1 MINQFKDDYTKLI
14 TDFSVIDENDPITL
28 EKLNQISNILDTKCN
43 EFEKMKSDIK
53 KKRTNFDKKNNHTTK
68 KFNKKIENI
77 ESIYLEKL
85 ALNKENHTISCNK
98 LKDKLEQF
106 KIDSEYDIQ
115 QLEINHEFFSSSV
128 EQSKLIL
135 LDDFSKNKKR
145 YDYQLNE
152 AKLTYYDIVSKKNI
166 ELENQLTTI
175 NNNYIN

>member
-85 ALNKENHTISCNK
+85 ALNKENHTISCN
-98 LKDKLEQF
+98 
-106 KIDSEYDIQ
+106 
-115 QLEINHEFFSSSV
+115 N
-128 EQSKLIL
+128 
-135 LDDFSKNKKR
+135 
-145 YDYQLNE
+145 
-152 AKLTYYDIVSKKNI
+152 
-166 ELENQLTTI
+166 
-175 NNNYIN
+175 